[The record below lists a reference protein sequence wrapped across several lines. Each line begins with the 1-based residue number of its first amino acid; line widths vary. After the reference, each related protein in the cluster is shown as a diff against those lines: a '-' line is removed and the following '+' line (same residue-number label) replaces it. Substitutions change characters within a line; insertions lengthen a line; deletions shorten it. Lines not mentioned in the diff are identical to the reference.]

1 MKKQPHVPA
10 VARIMVQATRSSDRE
25 ALLPTMSGFKSP
37 VARDCTT
44 RAPWAGT
51 VLTLL
56 ALQLGFGLWLMPAA
70 FSRCAPRA
78 RRPPPES
85 LAGGGG
91 GRRRGAPARRAP
103 GGGGG
108 GGGGGGRLNPHRWAA
123 VPALDGRL
131 RGVGRAGAG
140 WGGCP
145 ARRLS

>member
-1 MKKQPHVPA
+1 VGAAGGAARPARAAMKKQPHVPA

-78 RRPPPES
+78 RRPPPDLLARGAES
-85 LAGGGG
+85 RTAGPSLVLWPAARLKG
-91 GRRRGAPARRAP
+91 GRC
-103 GGGGG
+103 
-108 GGGGGGRLNPHRWAA
+108 
-123 VPALDGRL
+123 
-131 RGVGRAGAG
+131 AGAG

-145 ARRLS
+145 ARRPS